1 MYFNLYIFNPWK
13 YWSLFFLSFFCWQVG
28 GATPIMKQ
36 IPGRPLLTQTH
47 LKSLSELQPFF
58 NTLCHAGP
66 SDGDYVVGKQKPGQ
80 YGAQNGVGQGLRK
93 GIPKSK
99 SFPAKID
106 KCQRTDSQLG
116 AQQKTHRQIIEELVG
131 RDFLEPCPLHW
142 GGHWEPQG
150 HWMEGPKVI
159 ECCQIGRWSSSRET
173 NLKRDSLVTT
183 GDDVDIKTITEALI
197 RH

>member
-1 MYFNLYIFNPWK
+1 
-13 YWSLFFLSFFCWQVG
+13 
-28 GATPIMKQ
+28 MKQ

-66 SDGDYVVGKQKPGQ
+66 SDGDYVVGKQKAGQ
-80 YGAQNGVGQGLRK
+80 YGAQNGVGQGHRK

-116 AQQKTHRQIIEELVG
+116 AQHKTHRQIIEELVG

-142 GGHWEPQG
+142 GGHWGPQG
-150 HWMEGPKVI
+150 HWMGGYKVI
-159 ECCQIGRWSSSRET
+159 EWGQILLEQKPNRWSTPRET

-183 GDDVDIKTITEALI
+183 GDGVDIKTIMEALI

>member
-1 MYFNLYIFNPWK
+1 
-13 YWSLFFLSFFCWQVG
+13 
-28 GATPIMKQ
+28 MKQ

-66 SDGDYVVGKQKPGQ
+66 SDGDYVVGKQKAGQ
-80 YGAQNGVGQGLRK
+80 YGVQNGVGQGHRK

-106 KCQRTDSQLG
+106 NCQRTDGQLG
-116 AQQKTHRQIIEELVG
+116 AQQKTHRQFIEELVG

-142 GGHWEPQG
+142 GRHGGSQG
-150 HWMEGPKVI
+150 HWMEGSKVI
-159 ECCQIGRWSSSRET
+159 EWGWILLERKPGRWSTPRET
-173 NLKRDSLVTT
+173 NLKRDSLVTR
-183 GDDVDIKTITEALI
+183 GDSGDLGCTKEALI
-197 RH
+197 KH